1 MWPLPV
7 QDGHATSDTPRRRN
21 QASPQI
27 PGQLVDCDFM
37 IATCLNCQFS
47 CRDLTPVWLCVC
59 PVSRLGCVFLSL
71 PLYISVSDILKWWM
85 NYIDTFSEGRVDI
98 FSVFISRFVLSTR
111 CRFWVAQ
118 FVLSAGF
125 FNNFRMDFRV
135 ERAAII
141 IFIFFHIVCFVYYIF
156 VHVLP
161 SWWMNFIVI
170 GNSRKLSKK
179 TVGCVCLWYFTA
191 EEYWTLVLCS
201 SLPKQI

>member
-7 QDGHATSDTPRRRN
+7 QDGHATSDTPRCRN

-59 PVSRLGCVFLSL
+59 PVNRLGCVFLSL

-85 NYIDTFSEGRVDI
+85 NYIDTFSEGRLDI

-125 FNNFRMDFRV
+125 FNNFRTDFRV

-141 IFIFFHIVCFVYYIF
+141 IFIFFILYVLYIIF
-156 VHVLP
+156 LYMSCHRDEWTSSSLETA
-161 SWWMNFIVI
+161 
-170 GNSRKLSKK
+170 GNCQKK

-191 EEYWTLVLCS
+191 EEYWTLVHCS